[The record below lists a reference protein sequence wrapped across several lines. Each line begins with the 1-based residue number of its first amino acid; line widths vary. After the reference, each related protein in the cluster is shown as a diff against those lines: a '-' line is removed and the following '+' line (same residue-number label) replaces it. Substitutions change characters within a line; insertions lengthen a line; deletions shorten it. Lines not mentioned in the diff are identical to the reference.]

1 MIKRI
6 VVAGSRDYSNY
17 QDAKNFIDL
26 CISRIK
32 EEYTLIFVSGACK
45 GADVLGERYAI
56 ENGFKLEKHIADW
69 QKYGRAAGPKRNKQ
83 MALLA
88 DYVICFWDGKSEGT
102 KSMIKYTLQFHKPI
116 RIKYIKQKSDNL
128 VFTF

>member
-17 QDAKNFIDL
+17 QEAKSYIDL
-26 CISRIK
+26 CISRIRK
-32 EEYTLIFVSGACK
+32 EYTLIFVSGACK
-45 GADVLGERYAI
+45 GADILGERYAI
-56 ENGFKLEKHIADW
+56 ENGYKIERYTAKWSEFGKS
-69 QKYGRAAGPKRNKQ
+69 AGPKRNKQ
-83 MALLA
+83 MATLA

-102 KSMIKYTLQFHKPI
+102 KSMIKYTLQFNKPI
-116 RIKYIKQKSDNL
+116 RIKYINQKSDNL